1 MFTQQQYLNQWR
13 IEYMVVDSKEQEL
26 TEDQILTIAA
36 QETKSEYSP
45 DMVKAFFEKEKKIR
59 GFKSYRYGNT
69 IYSVHPSKSDP
80 SKGMFRALNAD
91 TAENYV
97 ASGFKFITDAYND
110 GYDVLVTEFKEQSIM
125 NIFRTVSKNPPNP
138 GMGYSASELKN
149 GGYRVTVKLGNPRSK
164 GAQ

>member
-1 MFTQQQYLNQWR
+1 
-13 IEYMVVDSKEQEL
+13 MVVDSKEQEL

-45 DMVKAFFEKEKKIR
+45 DVVKAFFEKEKKTK
-59 GFKSYRYGNT
+59 GFRSYRYGNT
-69 IYSVHPSKSDP
+69 IYSVHPTKANP

-91 TAENYV
+91 TAQNYV
-97 ASGFKFITDAYND
+97 DSGFKFITDAYND
-110 GYDVLVTEFKEQSIM
+110 GFDVLVTEFKDESIM

-138 GMGYSASELKN
+138 GMGYSASKLKN
-149 GGYRVTVKLGNPRSK
+149 GDFRVTVKLGNPRNG

>member
-1 MFTQQQYLNQWR
+1 MFTQQQYLNR
-13 IEYMVVDSKEQEL
+13 RCSYMMVNSNEQEL

-45 DMVKAFFEKEKKIR
+45 DMVKAFFEKEKKTK

-110 GYDVLVTEFKEQSIM
+110 GYDILVTEFKDETIL

-138 GMGYSASELKN
+138 GMGYSTSKLEN
-149 GGYRVTVKLGNPRSK
+149 GDFRVTIKLGTPRNK

>member
-1 MFTQQQYLNQWR
+1 M
-13 IEYMVVDSKEQEL
+13 MVNSNEQEL

-45 DMVKAFFEKEKKIR
+45 DMVKAFFEKEKKTR

-69 IYSVHPSKSDP
+69 IYAVHPSKSDP

-110 GYDVLVTEFKEQSIM
+110 GYDILVTEFKDETIL

-138 GMGYSASELKN
+138 GMGYSTSKLEN
-149 GGYRVTVKLGNPRSK
+149 GDFRVTIKLGTPRNK

>member
-1 MFTQQQYLNQWR
+1 M
-13 IEYMVVDSKEQEL
+13 MVNSNEQEL

-45 DMVKAFFEKEKKIR
+45 DMVKAFFEKEKKTK

-110 GYDVLVTEFKEQSIM
+110 GYDILVTEFKDETIL

-138 GMGYSASELKN
+138 GMGYSTSKLEN
-149 GGYRVTVKLGNPRSK
+149 GDFRVTIKLGTPRNK